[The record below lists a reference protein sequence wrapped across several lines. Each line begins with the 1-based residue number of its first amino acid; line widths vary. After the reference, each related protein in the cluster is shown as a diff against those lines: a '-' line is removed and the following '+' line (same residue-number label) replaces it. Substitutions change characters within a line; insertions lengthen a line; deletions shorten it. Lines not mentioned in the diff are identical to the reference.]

1 MGRSFR
7 PAARLSKKAHV
18 LNAQR
23 IRLRRPNL
31 ARRRRS
37 VALVATGAAVFLTM
51 AAGVA
56 SANPDSTVGAAK
68 VGSEADPVALV
79 QTLSDGLDALAPY
92 VSGEP
97 GSQVLDETGALGDGV
112 DREIVALG
120 AEVVAAQ
127 NQLVAQARAGVAVD
141 ASRVSPQ
148 AYPRLA
154 ELRRVASEAA
164 VLRAADGKSALDA
177 AAEGGVSIAATNAC
191 GTYDYPIPA
200 YTPTRYN
207 ISGQGNIET
216 YFSNQGFHPTDRYAC
231 GESGVGQCTSDWT
244 KSRSYA
250 SALGTCAAPRFRNQ
264 GFETGTTTGWAQY
277 GEPNPEI
284 LGYTWPYWNW
294 GNYVQWWHGT
304 Y

>member
-1 MGRSFR
+1 M
-7 PAARLSKKAHV
+7 
-18 LNAQR
+18 LNSSRIQR
-23 IRLRRPNL
+23 GRLRFT
-31 ARRRRS
+31 
-37 VALVATGAAVFLTM
+37 VLVASSAAVFLTL
-51 AAGVA
+51 ATGAA
-56 SANPDSTVGAAK
+56 SATRVSTPGAATTH
-68 VGSEADPVALV
+68 GDGDPIALV
-79 QTLSDGLDALAPY
+79 ETLSDGLDALAPY

-97 GSQVLDETGALGDGV
+97 GTQALDQASAIRAGV

-127 NQLVAQARAGVAVD
+127 NQLVAQARAGIAAD
-141 ASRVSPQ
+141 EARVSPQ

-154 ELRRVASEAA
+154 ALRQVATEAA
-164 VLRAADGKSALDA
+164 LLRAANGKSALDA
-177 AAEGGVSIAATNAC
+177 AADGGVSIAATNAC

-200 YTPTRYN
+200 YKPTVYN

-216 YFSNQGFHPTDRYAC
+216 YFGNQGFHPTERYAC
-231 GESGVGQCTSDWT
+231 GESGLGQCQYDWT

-264 GFETGTTTGWAQY
+264 GVETPPGTTTGWAQY

-294 GNYVQWWHGT
+294 GNYVEWWHRT